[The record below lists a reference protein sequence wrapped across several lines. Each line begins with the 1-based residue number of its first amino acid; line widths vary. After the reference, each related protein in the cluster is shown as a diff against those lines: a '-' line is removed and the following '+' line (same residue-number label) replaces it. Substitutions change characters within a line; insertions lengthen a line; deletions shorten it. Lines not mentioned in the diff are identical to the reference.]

1 MNMKI
6 KSIFTKFF
14 GVFMVL
20 AVVLLSA
27 PVRIQA
33 ASVTDFSVT
42 LTRNKAST
50 AGNQTILFTT
60 PTGVAGTGNPTI
72 ILTYDNS
79 TSVAASLDF
88 EDIDLSYD
96 TTPDGVCETG
106 DTEMTLAAAQSGATM
121 GVVRTSGTV
130 ITFTNGS
137 TAIAAGSEVCIQIG
151 TNATT
156 GATGAEQIT
165 NGAEGT
171 STLTLSGGFGDSG
184 VASMSIVDDD
194 QVTVTATVNSAI
206 TFDIDTAQTDTGSD
220 DPYSVA
226 LGTITTSDTRVS
238 GTTDGINF
246 IWVDLNSNASGGVV
260 VTVANANGTNGL
272 VSTSV
277 PADNINSA
285 DGSVADGTEIYGLC
299 IVATSAVTGALDD
312 EGGYDSDTCSANNE
326 TNNVQA
332 LSTTGETIFDTNGAP
347 IATGRGQIA
356 VNASISGTT
365 VAHADYTDTLTFTA
379 TGTF

>member
-1 MNMKI
+1 MQK
-6 KSIFTKFF
+6 KSLISKFTSILL
-14 GVFMVL
+14 VFSLV
-20 AVVLLSA
+20 VVLFPRST
-27 PVRIQA
+27 QA
-33 ASVTDFSVT
+33 ASVTSFSVT
-42 LTRNKAST
+42 LSRQKAAT
-50 AGNQTILFTT
+50 AANQTILFTT

-79 TSVAASLDF
+79 TSVHASLDYT
-88 EDIDLSYD
+88 DIDLGFD

-121 GVVRTSGTV
+121 GVVRTSSTV

-137 TAIAAGSEVCIQIG
+137 TAIAAGSEICIEIG
-151 TNATT
+151 TNADA
-156 GATGAEQIT
+156 GATGDQQIT
-165 NGAEGT
+165 NGSEGT

-184 VASMSIVDDD
+184 VASMSMVDDD
-194 QVTVTATVNSAI
+194 QVTVTATVNSAL
-206 TFDIDTAQTDTGSD
+206 TFDLDTATTDTTSD

-238 GTTDGINF
+238 GTTDSVNF
-246 IWVDLNSNASGGVV
+246 IWVDLSSNASGGVV
-260 VTVANANGTNGL
+260 VNVRNANGTNGL

-277 PADNINSA
+277 PADNIGSA

-299 IVATSAVTGALDD
+299 IVSTAATTGTLDD

-332 LSTTGETIFDTNGAP
+332 LSTTGENIFDTNGAP
-347 IATGRGQIA
+347 ISAGRGQIA

-365 VAHADYTDTLTFTA
+365 VAHADYTDTLTFIA
-379 TGTF
+379 TGTY